1 MEAGELWLDVWQSVE
16 NSSVNPELRLVH
28 KDISQSFEKTSINAE
43 LQLVQEEQQEL
54 VGMLPITRRRLWGK
68 RCRYQLYCGNDS
80 QQSMEL
86 FVKRRRLWDKQSWQR
101 FFFVSAVQNPSPT
114 SDSSEQG
121 HYDTLG
127 VGRSATAAEVRT
139 AYRKKALYSHPDK
152 GGDPALFL
160 RVSAAFEVLGNE
172 ASRAAYDLQLD
183 TRGSADGL
191 ASASQDSDSKTGGT
205 RCSMEQRVT
214 ARLAQVR
221 LLEMPI
227 EAWADALAQLPG
239 RTLEAL
245 VAHLTQPKRA
255 RGAAVAAQVQEQ
267 QPERK
272 RKGDQDFDV
281 KHLRRDKSGYTV
293 KVTWAGLNVS
303 TGYTQ
308 SLAIA
313 IDWQI
318 ALFRVKDLAQAR
330 LGNCSSNG
338 SADPLTLD
346 ELAQGLEMAPSLQPT
361 FFFSM
366 KKNGKLVYTPS
377 APDLRLAI
385 EFWRRYL
392 EILAVDDFSKALAN
406 ERIMCSKK
414 ALEFRQEK
422 RHQERALAK
431 AAQGELKFR
440 SCQGSAR
447 RSLAVSAG

>member
-16 NSSVNPELRLVH
+16 NTSLDPQLELVH
-28 KDISQSFEKTSINAE
+28 KDLGPNVSVNAE
-43 LQLVQEEQQEL
+43 LQLVNDESKEL
-54 VGMLPITRRRLWGK
+54 VGKFPTTRRRLWGK
-68 RCRYQLYCGNDS
+68 RCRYQLYCGDGS
-80 QQSMEL
+80 RSLEV
-86 FVKRRRLWDKQSWQR
+86 FVKRRRLWGKQSWQQ
-101 FFFVSAVQNPSPT
+101 FFVSAVHKPSQT
-114 SDSSEQG
+114 DDGSEQG
-121 HYDTLG
+121 HYDILS
-127 VGRSATAAEVRT
+127 VRRSATAAEVRT
-139 AYRKKALYSHPDK
+139 AYRQRALYSHPDK
-152 GGDPALFL
+152 GGDPELFI

-183 TRGSADGL
+183 SRGSVDGL
-191 ASASQDSDSKTGGT
+191 ATAKQESDSKTGGN
-205 RCSMEQRVT
+205 RCSLAQRLT

-221 LLEMPI
+221 LLEMPSD
-227 EAWADALAQLPG
+227 AWADALAQLPG

-245 VAHLTQPKRA
+245 VVHLSQPKRA
-255 RGAAVAAQVQEQ
+255 RGAAVVAQQLKEQ
-267 QPERK
+267 HQMPPTEQK
-272 RKGDQDFDV
+272 PKGETDI
-281 KHLRRDKSGYTV
+281 KHLRKDKSGYSV
-293 KVTWAGLNVS
+293 KITWASLNVN

-308 SLAIA
+308 SLAQA

-330 LGNCSSNG
+330 LANSCSSG
-338 SADPLTLD
+338 SVEPLTLD

-366 KKNGKLVYTPS
+366 KKNGKLWYTPS

-392 EILAVDDFSKALAN
+392 EIFAMKDFSKALAN
-406 ERIMCSKK
+406 ERVNCAKK

-440 SCQGSAR
+440 SCQGSTR

>member
-16 NSSVNPELRLVH
+16 NTSVNPEELRLVH
-28 KDISQSFEKTSINAE
+28 KDISSSLEKTSSLNAE
-43 LQLVQEEQQEL
+43 LQLVQEEL
-54 VGMLPITRRRLWGK
+54 VGKVPITRRRLWGK
-68 RCRYQLYCGNDS
+68 RCRYQLYCGKDS
-80 QQSMEL
+80 QSVEL
-86 FVKRRRLWDKQSWQR
+86 FVKRRRLCGKQSWQR
-101 FFFVSAVQNPSPT
+101 FFVSAVQKPSPT

-121 HYDTLG
+121 HYDILG

-139 AYRKKALYSHPDK
+139 AYRQKALYSHPDK
-152 GGDPALFL
+152 GGDPDLFL

-172 ASRAAYDLQLD
+172 ARRAAYDLQLD
-183 TRGSADGL
+183 TRGSVDGL
-191 ASASQDSDSKTGGT
+191 ATARQDSDSKTGGT
-205 RCSMEQRVT
+205 RCSLAQRVT

-221 LLEMPI
+221 LLEMPSD
-227 EAWADALAQLPG
+227 AWADALAQLPG

-245 VAHLTQPKRA
+245 VAHLSQPKRA
-255 RGAAVAAQVQEQ
+255 RGAVATAQMQEQ
-267 QPERK
+267 QTEPK
-272 RKGDQDFDV
+272 RKGDKDCDV

-330 LGNCSSNG
+330 LASCSSNG
-338 SADPLTLD
+338 STDPLTLD

-377 APDLRLAI
+377 APDLRLAL

-392 EILAVDDFSKALAN
+392 EILAMEDFSKALAN
-406 ERIMCSKK
+406 ERINCSKK

-422 RHQERALAK
+422 RHQEKALAK

-447 RSLAVSAG
+447 RSLAVSAA